1 MPGLLADV
9 NVQGHLPYL
18 ERLIDGLGL
27 LGVLAELGLTLVR
40 FPDLGLDRHTSSFL
54 IGRSP

>member
-9 NVQGHLPYL
+9 NLQGLLPYL

-27 LGVLAELGLTLVR
+27 LELIASR
-40 FPDLGLDRHTSSFL
+40 QHQKSR
-54 IGRSP
+54 